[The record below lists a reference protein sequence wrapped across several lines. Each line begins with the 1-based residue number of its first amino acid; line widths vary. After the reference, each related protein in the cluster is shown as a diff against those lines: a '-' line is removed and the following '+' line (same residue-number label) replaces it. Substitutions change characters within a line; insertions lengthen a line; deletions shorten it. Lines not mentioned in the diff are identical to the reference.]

1 MILVAS
7 YLSLQFV
14 SLRVEIFLIGTSC
27 DEGRWLFRGDY
38 GGGNWVVR
46 NAGGG
51 VSVDGG
57 KKVQA

>member
-1 MILVAS
+1 M
-7 YLSLQFV
+7 
-14 SLRVEIFLIGTSC
+14 EIFLIGTSC
-27 DEGRWLFRGDY
+27 GGGRRLFRGDY